1 MRIKRIFM
9 TGEAQEASGFN
20 LNGDSEPALKRIKK
34 SGLCG
39 FTLIELLVVIA
50 IIAILAAL
58 LLPALSR
65 AKEKAKRIQCLGNL
79 KQVGVGV
86 TVYAGDNDD
95 KVVVAHRVLGA
106 TSTFNQVAL
115 SPLDAQ
121 NATLVNLAVTAS
133 GSSIWNCPGRPDFQ
147 VVLSTTYGQWDIG
160 YQYLG
165 GITNWINPAYASGGP
180 SHSPVILTRAKPF
193 WCLAADVVFYNGTA
207 GGWNI
212 DTNKNGAE
220 PELYV
225 NLPSHRLGGTA
236 TPAGGNEVFCDGSAQ
251 WCKLQDMRFLTTWQL
266 DGTRQFYFYQDS
278 SDFVDCSA
286 GYLHTKIN
294 YPNMKPPQ

>member
-1 MRIKRIFM
+1 MNK
-9 TGEAQEASGFN
+9 ALQEISGRN
-20 LNGDSEPALKRIKK
+20 LSGRVGSPFRRVQR

-58 LLPALSR
+58 LLPALSK

-121 NATLVNLAVTAS
+121 SATLVNLTVAAS
-133 GSSIWNCPGRPDFQ
+133 GSSIWNCPDRPDFQ
-147 VVLSTTYGQWDIG
+147 VVLSPTYGQWDIG

-180 SHSPVILTRAKPF
+180 SYSPVILTRAKPF

-220 PELYV
+220 PELYA
-225 NLPSHRLGGTA
+225 NLPSHRLGGAA

-286 GYLHTKIN
+286 GYLRTKIN

>member
-1 MRIKRIFM
+1 M
-9 TGEAQEASGFN
+9 TGEAREASGFN
-20 LNGDSEPALKRIKK
+20 LSGESEPALKRIKK
-34 SGLCG
+34 IGRGG

-58 LLPALSR
+58 LLPALSK

-79 KQVGVGV
+79 KQIGVGI

-95 KVVVAHRVLGA
+95 KVVEAHRVAGA
-106 TSTFNQVAL
+106 TTTFNQVAL

-121 NATLVNLAVTAS
+121 NASLVNLLITS
-133 GSSIWNCPGRPDFQ
+133 NGLSIWNCPGRPDFQ
-147 VVLSTTYGQWDIG
+147 VFLSAAYGQWDIG

-180 SHSPVILTRAKPF
+180 GYSPVQLGRAKPF

-212 DTNKNGAE
+212 DTTLIGVE

-225 NLPSHRLGGTA
+225 SLPSHRLEGTA

-251 WCKLQDMRFLTTWQL
+251 WCKLQDMRFLTTWSL
-266 DGTRQFYFYQDS
+266 GTRQFYFYQDS
-278 SDFVDCSA
+278 SDFVDVAA
-286 GYLHTKIN
+286 GYLRTKIN